1 MNRKKVLKVLSTV
14 SVSTATILAWFSG
27 FIVMQI
33 VYDSIAASIIFGT
46 VWAII
51 VFCECRFSY
60 ISLKSDGRIEIT
72 KDEIKN
78 NAWHLLAAVLIA
90 LLVTIPIELQLF
102 AKQIASTGNDL
113 AMQLKALVELF
124 PSYWF
129 PLTTVAI
136 VIVVIFLV
144 PIITKMASED

>member
-51 VFCECRFSY
+51 VFCECRFSN